1 MEINN
6 LEGVIPDA
14 VFDELGEVMKK
25 FEIDTPLRLA
35 HFLGQCDHE
44 SNGFKVKNENL
55 NYSAD
60 GLKKIFPKYFPDD
73 LADEYARQPEK
84 IASRVYSNRM
94 GNGDEE
100 SGDGWKYRGRGFIQ
114 LTGRNNYIDFGEAI
128 EEDIENDPGLVSD
141 TYPLLSA
148 AWFFDKN
155 NINRIS
161 DMGDGVDIITKVTK
175 RVNGGLMNLNDRI
188 DKFNK
193 FYTILQ

>member
-14 VFDELGEVMKK
+14 FFDELPEVMKK
-25 FEIDTPLRLA
+25 FEIDTPLRLS
-35 HFLGQCDHE
+35 HFLGQCAHE

-84 IASRVYSNRM
+84 IANRVYSNRM

-100 SGDGWKYRGRGFIQ
+100 SGDGWAYRGAGYVQ
-114 LTGRNNYIDFGEAI
+114 LTGRNNYVDFGESI
-128 EEDIENDPGLVSD
+128 DIDIENNPDLVREE
-141 TYPLLSA
+141 YPLLSA
-148 AWFFDKN
+148 AWFFYKN
-155 NINRIS
+155 GINEIS
-161 DMGDGVDIITKVTK
+161 DMGSSIDIIKKVTK
-175 RVNGGLMNLNDRI
+175 KVNGGLIGIDSRI
-188 DKFNK
+188 TLFNK
-193 FYTILQ
+193 FYNLLS

>member
-14 VFDELGEVMKK
+14 VFDELPEVMKK
-25 FEIDTPLRLA
+25 FEIDTPLRLS
-35 HFLGQCDHE
+35 HFLGQCAHE

-84 IASRVYSNRM
+84 IANRVYSNRM

-100 SGDGWKYRGRGFIQ
+100 SGDGWAYRGAGYVQ
-114 LTGRNNYIDFGEAI
+114 LTGRNNYVDFGESI
-128 EEDIENDPGLVSD
+128 DIDIENNPDLVREE
-141 TYPLLSA
+141 YPLLSA
-148 AWFFDKN
+148 AWFFYKN
-155 NINRIS
+155 GINEIS
-161 DMGDGVDIITKVTK
+161 DMGSSIDIIKK
-175 RVNGGLMNLNDRI
+175 
-188 DKFNK
+188 
-193 FYTILQ
+193 YQ

>member
-14 VFDELGEVMKK
+14 VFDELPEVMKK
-25 FEIDTPLRLA
+25 FEIDTPLRLS
-35 HFLGQCDHE
+35 HFLGQCAHE

-84 IASRVYSNRM
+84 IANRVYSNRM

-100 SGDGWKYRGRGFIQ
+100 SGDGWAYRGAGYVQ
-114 LTGRNNYIDFGEAI
+114 LTGRNNYVDFGESI
-128 EEDIENDPGLVSD
+128 DIDIENNPDLVREE
-141 TYPLLSA
+141 YPLLSA
-148 AWFFDKN
+148 AWFFYKN
-155 NINRIS
+155 GIYEIS
-161 DMGDGVDIITKVTK
+161 DMGSSIDIIKKVTK
-175 RVNGGLMNLNDRI
+175 KVNGGLIGIDSRI
-188 DKFNK
+188 TLFNK
-193 FYTILQ
+193 FYNLLS

>member
-14 VFDELGEVMKK
+14 VFDELPEVMKK
-25 FEIDTPLRLA
+25 FEIDTPLRLS
-35 HFLGQCDHE
+35 HFLGQCAHE

-84 IASRVYSNRM
+84 IANRVYSNRM

-100 SGDGWKYRGRGFIQ
+100 SGDGWAYRGAGYVQ
-114 LTGRNNYIDFGEAI
+114 LTGRNNYVDFGESI
-128 EEDIENDPGLVSD
+128 DIDIENNPDLVREE
-141 TYPLLSA
+141 YPLLSA
-148 AWFFDKN
+148 AWFFYKN
-155 NINRIS
+155 GINEIS
-161 DMGDGVDIITKVTK
+161 DMGSSIDIIKKVTK
-175 RVNGGLMNLNDRI
+175 KVTGGLIGIDSRI
-188 DKFNK
+188 TLFNK
-193 FYTILQ
+193 FYNLLS

>member
-14 VFDELGEVMKK
+14 VFDELPEVMKK
-25 FEIDTPLRLA
+25 FEIDTPLRLS
-35 HFLGQCDHE
+35 HFLGQCAHE

-84 IASRVYSNRM
+84 IANRVYSNRM

-100 SGDGWKYRGRGFIQ
+100 SGDGWAYRGAGYVQ
-114 LTGRNNYIDFGEAI
+114 LTGRNNYVDFGESI
-128 EEDIENDPGLVSD
+128 DIDIENNPDLVREE
-141 TYPLLSA
+141 YPLLSA
-148 AWFFDKN
+148 AWFFYKN
-155 NINRIS
+155 GINEIS
-161 DMGDGVDIITKVTK
+161 DMGSSIDIIKKVTN
-175 RVNGGLMNLNDRI
+175 RVNGGLIGIDSRI
-188 DKFNK
+188 TLFNK
-193 FYTILQ
+193 FYNLLS

>member
-14 VFDELGEVMKK
+14 VFDELAEVMKK
-25 FEIDTPLRLA
+25 FEIDTPLRLS
-35 HFLGQCDHE
+35 HFLSQCAHE

-73 LADEYARQPEK
+73 LANEYARQPEK
-84 IASRVYSNRM
+84 IASRVYANRM

-114 LTGRNNYIDFGEAI
+114 LTGKNNYVDFGEAI
-128 EEDIENDPGLVSD
+128 EEDTENDPGLVSD
-141 TYPLLSA
+141 VYPLLSA
-148 AWFFDKN
+148 AWFFDVN

-175 RVNGGLMNLNDRI
+175 RVNGGTIGLDDRI
-188 DKFNK
+188 ARFQKYYD
-193 FYTILQ
+193 LLS

>member
-14 VFDELGEVMKK
+14 VFDELPEVMKK
-25 FEIDTPLRLA
+25 FEIDTPLRLS
-35 HFLGQCDHE
+35 HFLGQCAHE

-84 IASRVYSNRM
+84 IANRVYSNRM

-100 SGDGWKYRGRGFIQ
+100 SGDGWAYRGAGYVQ
-114 LTGRNNYIDFGEAI
+114 LTGRNNYVDFGESI
-128 EEDIENDPGLVSD
+128 DIDIENNPDLVREE
-141 TYPLLSA
+141 YPLLSA
-148 AWFFDKN
+148 AWFFYKN
-155 NINRIS
+155 GINEIS
-161 DMGDGVDIITKVTK
+161 DMGSSIDIIKKVTK
-175 RVNGGLMNLNDRI
+175 KVNGGLIGIDSRI
-188 DKFNK
+188 TLFNK
-193 FYTILQ
+193 FYNLLS